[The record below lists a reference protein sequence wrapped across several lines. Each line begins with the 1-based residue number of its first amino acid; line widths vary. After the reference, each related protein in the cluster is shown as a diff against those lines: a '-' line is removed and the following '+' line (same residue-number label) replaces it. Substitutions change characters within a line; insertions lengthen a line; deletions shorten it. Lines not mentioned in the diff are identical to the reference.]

1 MNMAVNEAVALLARI
16 STTKTNY
23 WLGFIFDGIVCLA
36 LLIFGLTRPETDLIV
51 AVAVFMAGL
60 LLFSFI
66 EYFFHRWL
74 FHLWVPVMV
83 RGHKMHHE
91 NPLGYDALPFF
102 VASLVYLGVAVLFSL
117 VMLSGYASVLASAVA
132 LGYITYGLTHYLVH
146 HFRLRNLLAKK
157 LMAYHRIHHHHPEY
171 NFGVT
176 SPLWDIILGTRY
188 QSQHKR
194 LW

>member
-1 MNMAVNEAVALLARI
+1 MVFKGTVAWLARI

-23 WLGFIFDGIVCLA
+23 WLGFVFDGSVCLA
-36 LLIFGLTRPETDLIV
+36 LLVFGLSRPDTAPLLSV
-51 AVAVFMAGL
+51 VVFVSGL
-60 LLFSFI
+60 LLFTFI

-74 FHLWVPVMV
+74 FHLWVPVMI
-83 RGHKMHHE
+83 RGHKMHHD

-102 VASLVYLGVAVLFSL
+102 VASLVYLGVAMVFSL
-117 VMLSGYASVLASAVA
+117 VLPLGYASVMASAVA
-132 LGYITYGLTHYLVH
+132 LGYITYGLTHFSVH
-146 HFRLRNLLAKK
+146 HFRFRNLLVKK
-157 LMAYHRIHHHHPEY
+157 LVAYHQIHHHHPEY

-188 QSQHKR
+188 QSQHRR

>member
-1 MNMAVNEAVALLARI
+1 MAVKGAVAWLARI

-23 WLGFIFDGIVCLA
+23 WLGFVFDGIVCLA
-36 LLIFGLTRPETDLIV
+36 LLIFGLSRAGIDPFS
-51 AVAVFMAGL
+51 AVAVFVAGL

-74 FHLWVPVMV
+74 FHRWVPVMIS
-83 RGHKMHHE
+83 GHRMHHE

-102 VASLVYLGVAVLFSL
+102 VPSLVYMGVAMAFDLFMPL
-117 VMLSGYASVLASAVA
+117 GYASVLASAVA
-132 LGYITYGLTHYLVH
+132 LGYIIYGLTHFFVH
-146 HFRLRNLLAKK
+146 HFRFRNLLARK
-157 LMAYHRIHHHHPEY
+157 LVAYHQIHHYHPQY

>member
-1 MNMAVNEAVALLARI
+1 MAFDATVAWLARI

-23 WLGFIFDGIVCLA
+23 WLGFIFDGAVCLA
-36 LLIFGLTRPETDLIV
+36 LLAFGITRAGIDPLT
-51 AVAVFMAGL
+51 AVAVFLAGL
-60 LLFSFI
+60 FLFSFI

-74 FHLWVPVMV
+74 FHLWVPVMI
-83 RGHKMHHE
+83 RGHKMHHD

-102 VASLVYLGVAVLFSL
+102 VASLVYLGVALVFGLFMPL
-117 VMLSGYASVLASAVA
+117 GYASVLASAVA
-132 LGYITYGLTHYLVH
+132 LGYITYGLTHFSVH
-146 HFRLRNLLAKK
+146 HFRFRSLLAKK
-157 LMAYHRIHHHHPEY
+157 LVAYHQIHHYHPEY

-188 QSQHKR
+188 QSSHKR